1 MTQQVI
7 NIGTTANDGSGDP
20 LRTAFNKINSN
31 FTEIYSKGAS
41 GSNLDISEN
50 EIAATNSNGN
60 IELVPSGSGRVSIVD
75 DTLTITTSRTPASI
89 GSDGDVAGMIAWD
102 STNLYVSTADYDG
115 STTIWNTL
123 STGSATDLILSTD
136 TSNSLTST
144 SNGNINIAPNGTGD
158 INLIADTVVVGDSNT
173 QTIVT
178 TNGTGNLLLT
188 TNFNSNSGNIVIVQ
202 GANGNINITPNGTG
216 QIVSSSVVNATRFVS
231 NIAIGTA
238 PFTVTSTTQVANLN
252 VATAGTAGTVTTA
265 AQPNI
270 TSVGILDL
278 LDVDNININGNTISS
293 SNTNGNIDISP
304 NGTGNINLNDSVQA
318 TSTIQATRFISNIAI
333 GTAPFTVTSTT
344 QVANLNV
351 ATAGTVTTAAQPN
364 ITSVGTLTSV
374 TIAAG
379 TTSVSPINLTS
390 GTNLTTAAAGA
401 VEFDGTTLNFTPN
414 TNYGRAAI
422 PATVYT
428 SGVGTSLT
436 PTATGEAT
444 AQALFPAAGD
454 TITLPIGTYHIT
466 LVATITRGATSVTS
480 ATARINFGGGGG
492 AAGSFTG
499 TAVSS
504 VAAAGATSQ
513 FMFNGVAL
521 TVDNVVSAANAVAAG
536 VYNTMITGILRIT
549 TAGTF
554 IPKYSLSANL
564 AGATTATAP
573 SALNYLMI
581 QSVGTSGTAAATG
594 GWA

>member
-7 NIGTTANDGSGDP
+7 NIGAAANDGTGDP
-20 LRTAFNKINSN
+20 LRTSFNKINSN
-31 FTEIYSKGAS
+31 FTELYSKGAA

-60 IELVPSGSGRVSIVD
+60 VELVPNGSGHISIVD
-75 DTLTITTSRTPASI
+75 DHIVITTSRTPAAIGATGDKAGSI
-89 GSDGDVAGMIAWD
+89 GWD
-102 STNLYVSTADYDG
+102 SDNIYVCTANYDG
-115 STTIWNTL
+115 STVIWNEMPSTSAMGL
-123 STGSATDLILSTD
+123 AISAGTITGSTV
-136 TSNSLTST
+136 
-144 SNGNINIAPNGTGD
+144 NGNITIA
-158 INLIADTVVVGDSNT
+158 
-173 QTIVT
+173 
-178 TNGTGNLLLT
+178 
-188 TNFNSNSGNIVIVQ
+188 
-202 GANGNINITPNGTG
+202 PNGTG

-252 VATAGTAGTVTTA
+252 VATAGTVTT
-265 AQPNI
+265 
-270 TSVGILDL
+270 T
-278 LDVDNININGNTISS
+278 
-293 SNTNGNIDISP
+293 
-304 NGTGNINLNDSVQA
+304 
-318 TSTIQATRFISNIAI
+318 
-333 GTAPFTVTSTT
+333 
-344 QVANLNV
+344 
-351 ATAGTVTTAAQPN
+351 AQPN

-374 TIAAG
+374 TMAAG

-428 SGVGTSLT
+428 SGTGTSLT
-436 PTATGEAT
+436 PTATGEGT

-480 ATARINFGGGGG
+480 ATARINFGGGGT
-492 AAGSFTG
+492 AVGSFTG

-504 VAAAGATSQ
+504 VAAASATSQ
-513 FMFNGVAL
+513 FMFSAAAL
-521 TVDNVVSAANAVAAG
+521 TVDNVVTAANIVADG
-536 VYNTMITGILRIT
+536 VYNIMITGILRIT

-554 IPKYSLSANL
+554 IPKYSLSAAL
-564 AGATTATAP
+564 ASATTATAP

-581 QSVGTSGTAAATG
+581 QSAGTSGTAAATG

>member
-7 NIGTTANDGSGDP
+7 NIGTSANDGSGDP
-20 LRTAFNKINSN
+20 LRTAFDKINSN
-31 FTEIYSKGAS
+31 FTEIYGQDAV

-115 STTIWNTL
+115 STTIWTTL

-144 SNGNINIAPNGTGD
+144 SNGNINITPNGTGD
-158 INLIADTVVVGDSNT
+158 INLIADTVVVGDLNT

-188 TNFNSNSGNIVIVQ
+188 TNFNASSGNIVIVQ
-202 GANGNINITPNGTG
+202 GTNGNIDITPNGTG

-252 VATAGTAGTVTTA
+252 VATAGTVTTA

-270 TSVGILDL
+270 TSVGILGL

-304 NGTGNINLNDSVQA
+304 NGTGDINLGADTVVVGDSNTQSIV
-318 TSTIQATRFISNIAI
+318 TTNGTGNLLLSTN
-333 GTAPFTVTSTT
+333 
-344 QVANLNV
+344 
-351 ATAGTVTTAAQPN
+351 AGTNSGNIVIVQGTNGNIDITTNGTGVTN
-364 ITSVGTLTSV
+364 ITRALL
-374 TIAAG
+374 AAG
-379 TTSVSPINLTS
+379 TATASTAPLKMTS
-390 GTNLTTAAAGA
+390 GTNLTAAEAGA
-401 VEFDGTTLNFTPN
+401 VEYDGTTLTFTPS

-480 ATARINFGGGGG
+480 ATARINFGGGGT
-492 AAGSFTG
+492 AVGSFTG

-513 FMFNGVAL
+513 FMFSAAAL
-521 TVDNVVSAANAVAAG
+521 TVDNVVSAANALAAG
-536 VYNTMITGILRIT
+536 VYNIMITGILRIT

-564 AGATTATAP
+564 ASASTATAP
-573 SALNYLMI
+573 SSMNYLMI

>member
-7 NIGTTANDGSGDP
+7 NIGTSANDGSGDP
-20 LRTAFNKINSN
+20 LRTAFDKINSN
-31 FTEIYSKGAS
+31 FTEIYGQDAV

-115 STTIWNTL
+115 STTIWTTL

-144 SNGNINIAPNGTGD
+144 SNGNINITPNGTGD
-158 INLIADTVVVGDSNT
+158 INLIADTVVVGDLNT

-188 TNFNSNSGNIVIVQ
+188 TNFNASSGNIVIVQ
-202 GANGNINITPNGTG
+202 GTNGNIDITPNGTG

-252 VATAGTAGTVTTA
+252 VATAGTVTTA

-270 TSVGILDL
+270 TSVGILGL

-304 NGTGNINLNDSVQA
+304 NGTGDINLGADTVVVGDSNTQSIV
-318 TSTIQATRFISNIAI
+318 TTNGTGNLLLSTN
-333 GTAPFTVTSTT
+333 
-344 QVANLNV
+344 
-351 ATAGTVTTAAQPN
+351 AGTNSGNIVIVQGTNGNIDITTNGTGVTN
-364 ITSVGTLTSV
+364 ITRALL
-374 TIAAG
+374 AAG
-379 TTSVSPINLTS
+379 TATASTAPLKMTS
-390 GTNLTTAAAGA
+390 GTNLTAAEAGA
-401 VEFDGTTLNFTPN
+401 VEYDGTTLTFTPS

-480 ATARINFGGGGG
+480 ATARINFGGGGT
-492 AAGSFTG
+492 AVGSFTG

-513 FMFNGVAL
+513 FMFSAAAL
-521 TVDNVVSAANAVAAG
+521 TVDNVVTAANALAAG
-536 VYNTMITGILRIT
+536 VYNIMITGILRIT

-554 IPKYSLSANL
+554 IPKYSLSTAL
-564 AGATTATAP
+564 TGATTATAP
-573 SALNYLMI
+573 SSMNYLMI

>member
-7 NIGTTANDGSGDP
+7 NIGTSANDGSGDP
-20 LRTAFNKINSN
+20 LRTAFDKINSN

-115 STTIWNTL
+115 STTIWTTL

-144 SNGNINIAPNGTGD
+144 SNGNINITPNGTGD
-158 INLIADTVVVGDSNT
+158 INLIADTVVVGDLNT

-188 TNFNSNSGNIVIVQ
+188 TNFNSSSGNIVIVQ
-202 GANGNINITPNGTG
+202 G
-216 QIVSSSVVNATRFVS
+216 
-231 NIAIGTA
+231 
-238 PFTVTSTTQVANLN
+238 
-252 VATAGTAGTVTTA
+252 
-265 AQPNI
+265 
-270 TSVGILDL
+270 
-278 LDVDNININGNTISS
+278 
-293 SNTNGNIDISP
+293 TNGNIDITT
-304 NGTGNINLNDSVQA
+304 NGTG
-318 TSTIQATRFISNIAI
+318 
-333 GTAPFTVTSTT
+333 VT
-344 QVANLNV
+344 
-351 ATAGTVTTAAQPN
+351 N
-364 ITSVGTLTSV
+364 ITRALL
-374 TIAAG
+374 AAG
-379 TTSVSPINLTS
+379 TATASTAPLKMTS
-390 GTNLTTAAAGA
+390 GTNLTAAEAGA
-401 VEFDGTTLNFTPN
+401 VEYDGTTLTFTPS

-480 ATARINFGGGGG
+480 ATARINFGGGGT
-492 AAGSFTG
+492 AVGSFTG

-521 TVDNVVSAANAVAAG
+521 TVDNVVSAANALAAG
-536 VYNTMITGILRIT
+536 VYNIMITGILRIT

-554 IPKYSLSANL
+554 VPKYSLSANL
-564 AGATTATAP
+564 ASASTATAP

>member
-20 LRTAFNKINSN
+20 LRTAFDKINSN

-115 STTIWNTL
+115 STTIWTTL

-144 SNGNINIAPNGTGD
+144 SNGNINITPNGTGD
-158 INLIADTVVVGDSNT
+158 INLIADTVVVGDLNT

-188 TNFNSNSGNIVIVQ
+188 TNFNASSGNIVIVQ
-202 GANGNINITPNGTG
+202 GTNGNINITPNGTG

-252 VATAGTAGTVTTA
+252 VATAGTVTTA

-270 TSVGILDL
+270 TSVGILGL

-304 NGTGNINLNDSVQA
+304 NGTGDINLVADTVVVGDSNTQSIV
-318 TSTIQATRFISNIAI
+318 TTNGTGNLLLSTN
-333 GTAPFTVTSTT
+333 
-344 QVANLNV
+344 
-351 ATAGTVTTAAQPN
+351 AGTNSGNIVIVQGTNGNIDITTNGTGVTN
-364 ITSVGTLTSV
+364 ITRALL
-374 TIAAG
+374 AAG
-379 TTSVSPINLTS
+379 TATASTAPLKMTS
-390 GTNLTTAAAGA
+390 GTNLTAAEAGA
-401 VEFDGTTLNFTPN
+401 VEYDGTTLTFTPS

-480 ATARINFGGGGG
+480 ATARINFGGGGT
-492 AAGSFTG
+492 AVGSFTG

-521 TVDNVVSAANAVAAG
+521 TVDNVVSAANALAAG
-536 VYNTMITGILRIT
+536 VYNIMITGILRIT

-564 AGATTATAP
+564 ASASTATAP

-594 GWA
+594 GWD

>member
-7 NIGTTANDGSGDP
+7 NIGTSANDGSGDP
-20 LRTAFNKINSN
+20 LRTAFDKINSN
-31 FTEIYSKGAS
+31 FTEIYGQDAV

-144 SNGNINIAPNGTGD
+144 SNGNINITPNGTGD
-158 INLIADTVVVGDSNT
+158 INLIADTVVVGDLNT

-188 TNFNSNSGNIVIVQ
+188 TNFNASSGNIVIVQ
-202 GANGNINITPNGTG
+202 GTNGNIDITPNGTG

-252 VATAGTAGTVTTA
+252 VATAGTVTTA

-270 TSVGILDL
+270 TSVGILGL

-304 NGTGNINLNDSVQA
+304 NGTGDINLGADTVVVGDSNTQSIV
-318 TSTIQATRFISNIAI
+318 TTNGTGNLLLSTN
-333 GTAPFTVTSTT
+333 
-344 QVANLNV
+344 
-351 ATAGTVTTAAQPN
+351 AGTNSGNIVIVQGTNGNIDITTNGTGVTN
-364 ITSVGTLTSV
+364 ITRALL
-374 TIAAG
+374 AAG
-379 TTSVSPINLTS
+379 TATASTAPLKMTS
-390 GTNLTTAAAGA
+390 GTNLTAAEAGA
-401 VEFDGTTLNFTPN
+401 VEYDGTTLTFTPS

-480 ATARINFGGGGG
+480 ATARINFGGGGT
-492 AAGSFTG
+492 AVGSFTG

-513 FMFNGVAL
+513 FMFSAAAL
-521 TVDNVVSAANAVAAG
+521 TVDNVVSAANALAAG
-536 VYNTMITGILRIT
+536 VYNIMITGILRIT

-564 AGATTATAP
+564 ASASTATAP
-573 SALNYLMI
+573 SSMNYLMI

>member
-7 NIGTTANDGSGDP
+7 NIGASANDGSGDP

-60 IELVPSGSGRVSIVD
+60 IELVPSGAGRVSIVD

-144 SNGNINIAPNGTGD
+144 SNGNINITPNGTGD
-158 INLIADTVVVGDSNT
+158 INLVADTVVVGDINT

-178 TNGTGNLLLT
+178 TNGTGNLLLA
-188 TNFNSNSGNIVIVQ
+188 TNFNSSSSNIVIVQ
-202 GANGNINITPNGTG
+202 GTNGNIDITTNGTG
-216 QIVSSSVVNATRFVS
+216 
-231 NIAIGTA
+231 
-238 PFTVTSTTQVANLN
+238 VT
-252 VATAGTAGTVTTA
+252 
-265 AQPNI
+265 NI
-270 TSVGILDL
+270 THALLGL
-278 LDVDNININGNTISS
+278 LDVDNINISGNTISS

-304 NGTGNINLNDSVQA
+304 NGTGKINLNDAVQA
-318 TSTIQATRFISNIAI
+318 TSTIQATQFISNVAT

-351 ATAGTVTTAAQPN
+351 ALAGTVTTAAQPN
-364 ITSVGTLTSV
+364 ITSVGTLTSA

-379 TTSVSPINLTS
+379 TTSVAPINLTS
-390 GTNLTTAAAGA
+390 GTNLTSATAGA
-401 VEFDGTTLNFTPN
+401 VEYDGTTLTFTPS

-428 SGVGTSLT
+428 SGAGTSLT

-581 QSVGTSGTAAATG
+581 QSAGTSSTAAATG

>member
-7 NIGTTANDGSGDP
+7 NIGTSANDGSGDP
-20 LRTAFNKINSN
+20 LRTAFDKINSN
-31 FTEIYSKGAS
+31 FTEIYGQDAV

-144 SNGNINIAPNGTGD
+144 SNGNINITPNGTGD

-188 TNFNSNSGNIVIVQ
+188 TNFNASSGNIVIVQ
-202 GANGNINITPNGTG
+202 GTNGNIDITPNGTG

-252 VATAGTAGTVTTA
+252 VATAGTVTTA

-270 TSVGILDL
+270 TSVGILGL

-304 NGTGNINLNDSVQA
+304 NGTGDINLGADTVVVGDSNTQSIV
-318 TSTIQATRFISNIAI
+318 TTNGTGNLLLSTN
-333 GTAPFTVTSTT
+333 
-344 QVANLNV
+344 
-351 ATAGTVTTAAQPN
+351 AGTNSGNIVIVQGTNGNIDITTNGTGVTN
-364 ITSVGTLTSV
+364 ITRALL
-374 TIAAG
+374 AAG
-379 TTSVSPINLTS
+379 TATASTAPLKMTS
-390 GTNLTTAAAGA
+390 GTNLTAAEAGA
-401 VEFDGTTLNFTPN
+401 VEYDGTTLTFTPS

-480 ATARINFGGGGG
+480 ATARINFGGGGT
-492 AAGSFTG
+492 AVGSFTG

-513 FMFNGVAL
+513 FMFSAAAL
-521 TVDNVVSAANAVAAG
+521 TVDNVVTAANAVAAG
-536 VYNTMITGILRIT
+536 VYNIMITGILRIT

-564 AGATTATAP
+564 ASASTATAP

>member
-7 NIGTTANDGSGDP
+7 NIGTSANDGSGDP
-20 LRTAFNKINSN
+20 LRTAFDKINSN
-31 FTEIYSKGAS
+31 FTEIYGQDAV

-115 STTIWNTL
+115 STTIWTTL

-144 SNGNINIAPNGTGD
+144 SNGNINITPNGTGD
-158 INLIADTVVVGDSNT
+158 INLIADTVVVGDLNT

-188 TNFNSNSGNIVIVQ
+188 TNFNASSGNIVIVQ
-202 GANGNINITPNGTG
+202 GTNGNIDITPNGTG

-252 VATAGTAGTVTTA
+252 VATAGTVTTA

-270 TSVGILDL
+270 TSVGILGL

-304 NGTGNINLNDSVQA
+304 NGTGDINLGADTVVVGDSNTQSIV
-318 TSTIQATRFISNIAI
+318 TTNGTGNLLLSTN
-333 GTAPFTVTSTT
+333 
-344 QVANLNV
+344 
-351 ATAGTVTTAAQPN
+351 AGTNSGNIVIVQGTNGNIDITTNGTGVTN
-364 ITSVGTLTSV
+364 ITRALL
-374 TIAAG
+374 AAG
-379 TTSVSPINLTS
+379 TATASTAPLKMTS
-390 GTNLTTAAAGA
+390 GTNLTAAEAGA
-401 VEFDGTTLNFTPN
+401 VEYDGTTLTFTPS

-480 ATARINFGGGGG
+480 ATARINFGGGGT
-492 AAGSFTG
+492 AVGSFTG

-513 FMFNGVAL
+513 FMFSAAAL
-521 TVDNVVSAANAVAAG
+521 TVDNVVSAANALAAG
-536 VYNTMITGILRIT
+536 VYNIMITGILRIT

-564 AGATTATAP
+564 ASASTATAP